1 MLIHM
6 TNNTRTRLVGRLVG
20 REISMGKRKIGPYR
34 LAELIGVGSVG
45 TIHCAVDTRSKT
57 RVALK
62 LLLPEVSQDE
72 NIASRFKREMVV
84 LERLDHPHIIKYYG
98 GDQHHDQL
106 YYAMELVEG
115 GSVKRVLQENGRLPW
130 REAVEIGRQVASALQ
145 HAHNHGVIHR
155 DLKPGNLFLT
165 ETGKIKLGD
174 FGIARDTH
182 SADLTGHGMTVGTY
196 AYMSPEQIHGERKV
210 TGKADLYS
218 FGCVLYEMLTGKQP
232 FEGDNFAQ
240 IFSQHLNKTP
250 APLAERGVQCP
261 EALSNLVFKLL
272 EKDPEQRP
280 FNARAVQAELMRIQ
294 GGKREIKPVEREEA
308 DGRKHPEEYA
318 EPTRVSL
325 SHLSPASRSRDV
337 SWTQVAILM
346 LIVSGAICAAMI
358 FR

>member
-1 MLIHM
+1 MR
-6 TNNTRTRLVGRLVG
+6 N
-20 REISMGKRKIGPYR
+20 RKIGPYR
-34 LAELIGVGSVG
+34 LTELIGVGSVG
-45 TIHCAVDTRSKT
+45 SIYCAVDTRSKR

-62 LLLPEVSQDE
+62 ILLPEVSQDE
-72 NIASRFKREMVV
+72 NISARFKREMVV
-84 LERLDHPHIIKYYG
+84 LERLDHPHIIRYYG
-98 GDQHHDQL
+98 GDQHQDQL

-115 GSVKRVLQENGRLPW
+115 GSVKRVLQENGRIAW

-165 ETGKIKLGD
+165 AGGDIKLGD

-196 AYMSPEQIHGERKV
+196 AYMSPEQIHGEREV

-250 APLAERGVQCP
+250 LTLEQRGVHCP
-261 EALSNLVFKLL
+261 EPLSKLVFKLL

-294 GGKREIKPVEREEA
+294 GGKRDMQASERA
-308 DGRKHPEEYA
+308 DADAPPPREQYADPERA
-318 EPTRVSL
+318 SL
-325 SHLSPASRSRDV
+325 AHLSPASRSRDV
-337 SWTQVAILM
+337 SWASVAILM
-346 LIVSGAICAAMI
+346 LIVSGAIFAAMM